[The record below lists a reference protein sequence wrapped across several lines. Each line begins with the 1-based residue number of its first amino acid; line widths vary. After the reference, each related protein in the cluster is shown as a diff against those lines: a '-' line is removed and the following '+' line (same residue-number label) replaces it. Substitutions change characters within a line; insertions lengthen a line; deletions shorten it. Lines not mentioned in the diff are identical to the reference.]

1 VVLSVSGTVDM
12 LTASTMEAAIS
23 TELDKQPV
31 ALIVDLTDVEFL
43 ASHGLR
49 VLIDAHDG
57 ITGDTAFLIVAD
69 GPVTARPLT
78 LMGITEFIAVYPTLH
93 EALLKLAA

>member
-1 VVLSVSGTVDM
+1 M
-12 LTASTMEAAIS
+12 LTAAMFEAAIA
-23 TELDKQPV
+23 TELDKHPA
-31 ALIVDLTDVEFL
+31 ALIVDLSDVDFL

-49 VLIDAHDG
+49 VLIDAYDG
-57 ITGDTAFLIVAD
+57 IAGDTAFLIVAE

-78 LMGITEFIAVYPTLH
+78 LMGITEIIAVYPTLH